1 MASRRLSRLQRRLLR
16 HLFLSHQ
23 RTRGTLAMS
32 HLELV
37 QAIGGDRS
45 NVGHSLRT
53 LEARGLITIGRS
65 PGGKAEDVA
74 LTSEG
79 LQLTSEMASSG
90 E

>member
-1 MASRRLSRLQRRLLR
+1 MAPRRLSRLQRRILR
-16 HLFLSHQ
+16 HLLLSHQ

-45 NVGHSLRT
+45 NIGHSLRT
-53 LEARGLITIGRS
+53 LEARGLITIGRT
-65 PGGKAEDVA
+65 PGGKAQYVA
-74 LTSEG
+74 LTPEG
-79 LQLTSEMASSG
+79 LQLTSAVTQSG

>member
-1 MASRRLSRLQRRLLR
+1 M
-16 HLFLSHQ
+16 SHQ

-53 LEARGLITIGRS
+53 LEARSLITIGRT
-65 PGGKAEDVA
+65 PGGKAEYVA
-74 LTSEG
+74 LTPEG
-79 LQLTSEMASSG
+79 LKLTSEMAQSG

>member
-1 MASRRLSRLQRRLLR
+1 MALRRLSRLQRRILR

-32 HLELV
+32 HFELV
-37 QAIGGDRS
+37 QATGGDRS

-53 LEARGLITIGRS
+53 LEARGLVTIGRS
-65 PGGKAEDVA
+65 PGGKAEYVT
-74 LTSEG
+74 LTPEG
-79 LQLTSEMASSG
+79 LQLTSETAASG

>member
-1 MASRRLSRLQRRLLR
+1 MAPRRLSRLQRRMLQQLLT
-16 HLFLSHQ
+16 LHQ

-37 QAIGGDRS
+37 QAMGGDRS

-53 LEARGLITIGRS
+53 LEARGLITIGRT
-65 PGGKAEDVA
+65 PGGKAEYVV
-74 LTSEG
+74 LTPEG
-79 LQLTSEMASSG
+79 LHRTAEMKGSG

>member
-1 MASRRLSRLQRRLLR
+1 MASPRLSRLQRRILRYLLM
-16 HLFLSHQ
+16 SHQ

-53 LEARGLITIGRS
+53 LEARGLIAIGRS
-65 PGGKAEDVA
+65 PGGKAEYVA
-74 LTSEG
+74 LTHEG
-79 LQLTSEMASSG
+79 LNLTSETAQSG

>member
-1 MASRRLSRLQRRLLR
+1 MAPRRLSRLQRRIVRYLL
-16 HLFLSHQ
+16 LSHQ

-37 QAIGGDRS
+37 QAIGADRS

-53 LEARGLITIGRS
+53 LEARGLITIGRTS
-65 PGGKAEDVA
+65 GGKAEYVA
-74 LTSEG
+74 LTPEG
-79 LQLTSEMASSG
+79 LKLTSEIAGSG